1 MEKDMTI
8 LASLELK
15 TIVRETKANPI
26 ETRRA
31 KLSDKLKEQ
40 VLVYEAL
47 QRGEEYKRV
56 RSVSSFDE
64 DGNKVTNNV
73 EQTVKPNFFEQDGG
87 WYVQCRYGSRI
98 MNIYGRNN
106 AVFVKKF
113 SDIGNVLAQLIT
125 ATEQGEFDKTM
136 ASLVINRK

>member
-1 MEKDMTI
+1 MTI

-64 DGNKVTNNV
+64 DGK
-73 EQTVKPNFFEQDGG
+73 
-87 WYVQCRYGSRI
+87 
-98 MNIYGRNN
+98 
-106 AVFVKKF
+106 A
-113 SDIGNVLAQLIT
+113 
-125 ATEQGEFDKTM
+125 
-136 ASLVINRK
+136 

>member
-1 MEKDMTI
+1 MTI

-87 WYVQCRYGSRI
+87 WYVQCRSGSRPK
-98 MNIYGRNN
+98 N
-106 AVFVKKF
+106 F
-113 SDIGNVLAQLIT
+113 
-125 ATEQGEFDKTM
+125 
-136 ASLVINRK
+136 

>member
-8 LASLELK
+8 LANLELK
-15 TIVRETKANPI
+15 TVVRETKVDPI
-26 ETRRA
+26 ASRRA
-31 KLSDKLKEQ
+31 KLIDKLKEQ

-73 EQTVKPNFFEQDGG
+73 EQKVKPNFFEQDGG

-106 AVFVKKF
+106 AVFVKNS
-113 SDIGNVLAQLIT
+113 SDIGKVLAQLIS

-136 ASLVINRK
+136 ASLVIKRK